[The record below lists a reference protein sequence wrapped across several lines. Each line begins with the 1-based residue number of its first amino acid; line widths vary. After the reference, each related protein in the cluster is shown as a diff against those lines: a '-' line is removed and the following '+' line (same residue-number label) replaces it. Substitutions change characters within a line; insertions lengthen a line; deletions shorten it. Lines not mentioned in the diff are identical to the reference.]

1 MARSGLLREG
11 SLGTRIQEALPPSQ
25 PRFAMHPLPPV
36 ALTATTQIIGGAL
49 RVRVNSAYTVSIRGA
64 GLLPLVLPVLDPT
77 DADAALEGM
86 AGLVLTGGE
95 DVNPQRYGAAP
106 HPELGD
112 VHDGRDAFE
121 SALVHAARARALP
134 TLAICRG
141 VQILNVAL
149 GGTLIQDI
157 PTECAGAI
165 AHDGTWA
172 RTARVHEVRVA
183 EGSRLAGA
191 LGTVR
196 PVVNSMHHQAVG
208 SVAPSL
214 AAVAHAPD
222 GVVEGLEW
230 PGDDWWMVGV
240 QWHPEELT
248 GSVEPWDRAL
258 FSAFTSVAQRTARI
272 S

>member
-1 MARSGLLREG
+1 
-11 SLGTRIQEALPPSQ
+11 
-25 PRFAMHPLPPV
+25 
-36 ALTATTQIIGGAL
+36 
-49 RVRVNSAYTVSIRGA
+49 VRVNSAYTVSIRGA
-64 GLLPLVLPVLDPT
+64 GLLPLVLPVLDAA
-77 DADAALEGM
+77 DADAALEGV

-95 DVNPQRYGAAP
+95 DVNPVRYGASP
-106 HPELGD
+106 HPALDE

-157 PTECAGAI
+157 PSEWKDPI
-165 AHDGTWA
+165 VHDGEWA
-172 RTARVHEVRVA
+172 RTDRVHEVYV
-183 EGSRLAGA
+183 EPGSRLASA

-208 SVAPSL
+208 DVAPAL
-214 AAVAHAPD
+214 TAVAHAPD
-222 GVVEGLEW
+222 GVVEGVEW

-248 GSVEPWDRAL
+248 ASAEPWDRAL
-258 FSAFTSVAQRTARI
+258 FAAFTDVARQRARV

>member
-1 MARSGLLREG
+1 
-11 SLGTRIQEALPPSQ
+11 
-25 PRFAMHPLPPV
+25 MHPLPHV
-36 ALTATTQIIGGAL
+36 AVTATTQILGGAL

-64 GLLPLVLPVLDPT
+64 GLLPLVLPVLDAS
-77 DADAALEGM
+77 DADAALDGM

-95 DVNPQRYGAAP
+95 DVNPVRYGATP

-121 SALVHAARARALP
+121 TALVHAARARALP

-157 PTECAGAI
+157 PAECPGAI
-165 AHDGTWA
+165 VHDGDWA
-172 RTARVHEVRVA
+172 RSARVHEVNVA
-183 EGSRLAGA
+183 AGSRLASA
-191 LGTVR
+191 MGTER

-208 SVAPSL
+208 SVAPVL

-222 GVVEGLEW
+222 GLVEGVEW

-248 GSVEPWDRAL
+248 ASAEPWDRAL
-258 FSAFTSVAQRTARI
+258 FAAFTAVARRAVRVR
-272 S
+272 